1 MCIQNG
7 KNRIII
13 VADVASVDGILNV
26 KAHTKVCSRTK
37 ANATSR
43 NIQVFVGVS
52 LCVCSAQTDRYEV
65 STKSEQL
72 FLSERKKLG

>member
-37 ANATSR
+37 ATQHPETSR
-43 NIQVFVGVS
+43 CS
-52 LCVCSAQTDRYEV
+52 LVCPCVCSAQTDRYEV